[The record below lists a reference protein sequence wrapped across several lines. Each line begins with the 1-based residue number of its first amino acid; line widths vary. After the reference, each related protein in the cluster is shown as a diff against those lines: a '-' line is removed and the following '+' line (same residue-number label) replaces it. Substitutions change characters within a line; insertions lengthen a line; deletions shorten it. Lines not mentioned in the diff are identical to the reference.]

1 MATVL
6 FQRSAM
12 ATMVSRSSI
21 HSMRNFKSDAAEM
34 KFSRIHFISCIFSFL
49 IVKISFFVSLEPTLK
64 FHPQSGTSA
73 VLLQELKAIYFPT
86 PHLSVRIS
94 SKAEEHLIFIV

>member
-1 MATVL
+1 
-6 FQRSAM
+6 
-12 ATMVSRSSI
+12 
-21 HSMRNFKSDAAEM
+21 M
-34 KFSRIHFISCIFSFL
+34 KLSRIHFIFFIFSFVR
-49 IVKISFFVSLEPTLK
+49 ICFFVSLEPTLK

-73 VLLQELKAIYFPT
+73 VLLQEPKAFYFPT